1 MGYLDSKENF
11 TIDEILAH
19 QSEIESDLRK
29 IDKNVLDKTDDPELR
44 ERIQKIQN
52 TDFDAVARHD
62 VRTLLA
68 QEGKELPNDSRFQK
82 LRDAREAAG
91 IRK

>member
-11 TIDEILAH
+11 TINEILSH
-19 QSEIESDLRK
+19 QIEIESDLRQ
-29 IDKNVLDKTDDPELR
+29 IDKNVLDNTDDPELR

-62 VRTLLA
+62 IRTLLA
-68 QEGKELPNDSRFQK
+68 QEGKELPNDTKFRK
-82 LRDAREAAG
+82 MRDAREAANLS
-91 IRK
+91 K

>member
-11 TIDEILAH
+11 TIDEILTH
-19 QSEIESDLRK
+19 QSEIESDLRQ
-29 IDKNVLDKTDDPELR
+29 IDKNVLDNTDNPELR

-52 TDFDAVARHD
+52 TDFNAVARHD

-68 QEGKELPNDSRFQK
+68 QEGKELPNDTKFQK
-82 LRDAREAAG
+82 MRDAREAANLS
-91 IRK
+91 K